1 MFEKEKKMPLI
12 QVKEVTFITID
23 ELNEYLD
30 KNKIKKTN
38 IISVENI
45 SKEDLYIGEKKLMYR
60 LIYIIEREMLNE

>member
-1 MFEKEKKMPLI
+1 MPLI
-12 QVKEVTFITID
+12 QVKEVTFITIE

-30 KNKIKKTN
+30 KNKIKKAN

>member
-1 MFEKEKKMPLI
+1 MPLI
-12 QVKEVTFITID
+12 QVKEVTFITIE

>member
-1 MFEKEKKMPLI
+1 MPLI
-12 QVKEVTFITID
+12 QVKEVTFITIE

-45 SKEDLYIGEKKLMYR
+45 SKEDLYIGENKLMYR
-60 LIYIIEREMLNE
+60 LIYIIEREMLN

>member
-1 MFEKEKKMPLI
+1 MPLI
-12 QVKEVTFITID
+12 QLKEVTFITIE

-30 KNKIKKTN
+30 KNKIKKAN

>member
-12 QVKEVTFITID
+12 QVKEVTFITIE

>member
-1 MFEKEKKMPLI
+1 MPLI
-12 QVKEVTFITID
+12 QVKEVTFITIE

-30 KNKIKKTN
+30 KNKIKKAN

-60 LIYIIEREMLNE
+60 LIYIIEKEMLNE

>member
-1 MFEKEKKMPLI
+1 MPLI

-45 SKEDLYIGEKKLMYR
+45 SKEDLYIGENKLMYR

>member
-1 MFEKEKKMPLI
+1 MPLI
-12 QVKEVTFITID
+12 QVKEVTFITIE

-38 IISVENI
+38 IISIENI

>member
-1 MFEKEKKMPLI
+1 MPLI
-12 QVKEVTFITID
+12 QVKEVTFITIE

-30 KNKIKKTN
+30 KNKIKKAN

-45 SKEDLYIGEKKLMYR
+45 SKENLYIGEKKLMYR

>member
-12 QVKEVTFITID
+12 QVKEVTFITIE

-30 KNKIKKTN
+30 KNKIKKAN

>member
-1 MFEKEKKMPLI
+1 MPLI
-12 QVKEVTFITID
+12 QVKEVTFITVE

-45 SKEDLYIGEKKLMYR
+45 SKEDLYIGDKKLMYR
-60 LIYIIEREMLNE
+60 LIYVIEREMLNE

>member
-1 MFEKEKKMPLI
+1 MPLI
-12 QVKEVTFITID
+12 QVKEVTFITIE

-45 SKEDLYIGEKKLMYR
+45 SKEDLYIGENKLMYR